1 MLITAFVWNAKH
13 EQMKEKNVREDE
25 KISMKI
31 LAAARAAIGESRG
44 HANELPDPERD
55 RRVAVYAQQ
64 VEQHGR
70 IVAWLPSSTV
80 RKAYLCRRT
89 RFADGDALGRL
100 GRTAEPRRRV
110 G

>member
-1 MLITAFVWNAKH
+1 MH
-13 EQMKEKNVREDE
+13 ENQKAEMRT
-25 KISMKI
+25 
-31 LAAARAAIGESRG
+31 LAAARAAIGENRG
-44 HANELPDPERD
+44 HANELPAPERD

-80 RKAYLCRRT
+80 RDAYLCRRT